1 MIALLIQYLR
11 KGLVVADKKRKC
23 LLNKIKVEIFQLMMN
38 MPMDIP
44 TIAEDSAFTFPKYS
58 GPRYNESAPK
68 VFMSVPLTALNKIYQ
83 NISSTWYFLK
93 CRNTNCI
100 GKE

>member
-11 KGLVVADKKRKC
+11 NGLVVADKNLKC
-23 LLNKIKVEIFQLMMN
+23 LLNKIKVAIFQLMMN

-44 TIAEDSAFTFPKYS
+44 TIADDNAFTLPRYS
-58 GPRYNESAPK
+58 GPRNNESAPN
-68 VFMSVPLTALNKIYQ
+68 VFMSVPFTVLNKINQ
-83 NISSTWYFLK
+83 NNSNTWYFLK
-93 CRNTNCI
+93 CRNTNCM